1 MLLLNYEYCY
11 RAITRYGFR
20 QTTAA
25 RDSTGSYI
33 VGVGRRY
40 VPSDVCVV
48 VSSKMFFWLSNPRFS
63 SRFQVIKIGL
73 WSLPPP
79 LNTLSCTLQ
88 LPLFAFLFPA
98 FCKTR
103 NILQAIRAVSNSHV
117 KIRIITLI
125 LVVYRSSKHDKA
137 WSKWTFDDEAVVK
150 QALHSN
156 PLSLIHI
163 WRCRRSTLCRSRWSP
178 YH

>member
-1 MLLLNYEYCY
+1 
-11 RAITRYGFR
+11 
-20 QTTAA
+20 
-25 RDSTGSYI
+25 
-33 VGVGRRY
+33 
-40 VPSDVCVV
+40 
-48 VSSKMFFWLSNPRFS
+48 MFFWLSNPRFS

-98 FCKTR
+98 FCRTR

-156 PLSLIHI
+156 PNVQVITVDFII
-163 WRCRRSTLCRSRWSP
+163 WWSDFQLRFVSARASSKMVTTFFFLNSTGLFVLRFGSRHFNRYVICATTATTEYRCCI
-178 YH
+178 